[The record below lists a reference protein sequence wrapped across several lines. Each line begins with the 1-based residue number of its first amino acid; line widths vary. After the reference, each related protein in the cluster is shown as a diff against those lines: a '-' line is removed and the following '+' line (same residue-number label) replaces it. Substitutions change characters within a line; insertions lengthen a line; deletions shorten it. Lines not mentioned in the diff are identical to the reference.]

1 MQSDSLTA
9 AIYVRL
15 SQDRDGETSTARQEA
30 DCRRMIEAKGWKVG
44 EVYRDV
50 DLSAWSGV
58 ERPAYE
64 RALADAADGRFGVLM
79 VWKIDRL
86 ARSLREFMRAVD
98 TLDAAKVVLTSY
110 SDPVDTSS
118 PMGRAMLQVV
128 GVFAELESSTIS
140 YRVKSALALRAQNG
154 GASVGGRRTFGYNR
168 DGSVNGTEAELLR
181 EAARRF
187 LAGES
192 LSSIVKGW
200 NTAGIRTGS
209 DNEWGPSVL
218 GRLLAR
224 ERIAG
229 LRRHGETIY
238 PGNWEPIIDMDTHL
252 ALLEALEDSRR
263 LSVRRGVSRNLLTG
277 LARCGLCGSGLG
289 TRPRKQG
296 GITYVCV
303 NAPGRRGCGKV
314 RIVGT
319 ASEDLVRDALFV
331 ALAEGAAVPAVED
344 RNPADVEAGLLADR
358 AALEQLA
365 RDHYVDRLI
374 DRAEFMAARKP
385 LQERVAQAESDIA
398 RSRRRSG
405 LSVPADIQGSWNAAD
420 VEGRRHFLESLID
433 HVVVHPATVGTNRFD
448 RRRLE
453 VVWKGDRLTQQPL
466 ADAGTCGRA
475 QPPV

>member
-1 MQSDSLTA
+1 MQREPVTA

-30 DCRRMIEAKGWKVG
+30 DCRRLIEAKGWQVG

-168 DGSVNGTEAELLR
+168 DGTVNDTEAELLR

-192 LSSIVKGW
+192 LSAIVKGW
-200 NTAGIRTGS
+200 NAAGIPTGS
-209 DNEWGPSVL
+209 GNEWGPSVL

-229 LRRHGETIY
+229 LRRHGETVY
-238 PGNWEPIIDMDTHL
+238 PGTWEPIIDMDTHL

-263 LSVRRGVSRNLLTG
+263 RSVRRGLSRNLLTG
-277 LARCGLCGSGLG
+277 LARCGLCGAGMG
-289 TRPRKQG
+289 TRTGRSQG
-296 GITYVCV
+296 GLTYVCV
-303 NAPGRRGCGKV
+303 NAPGRKGCGGV

-319 ASEDLVRDALFV
+319 PAEELVRDEMFA
-331 ALAEGAAVPAVED
+331 ALAEGAAVPAAVD
-344 RNPADVEAGLLADR
+344 DDLAAREAGLVADR

-374 DRAEFMAARKP
+374 DRAEFLAARKP
-385 LQERVAQAESDIA
+385 LQERIAEAEAAIA
-398 RSRRRSG
+398 RGRRHATPD
-405 LSVPADIQGSWNAAD
+405 VPADMEQAWECED
-420 VEGRRHFLESLID
+420 VEGRRKFLAAVID
-433 HVVVHPATVGTNRFD
+433 HVTIHPAKVGTNRFD
-448 RRRLE
+448 P
-453 VVWKGDRLTQQPL
+453 DRVEI
-466 ADAGTCGRA
+466 AWRS
-475 QPPV
+475 

>member
-1 MQSDSLTA
+1 MQTEPLTA

-30 DCRRMIEAKGWKVG
+30 DCRRLIEAKGWQVG

-64 RALADAADGRFGVLM
+64 RALADAGDGRFDVLM

-168 DGSVNGTEAELLR
+168 DGSVNDTEAELLR

-200 NTAGIRTGS
+200 NAAGIPTGS
-209 DNEWGPSVL
+209 GNEWGPSVL

-229 LRRHGETIY
+229 LRRHGQTVY
-238 PGNWEPIIDMDTHL
+238 PGTWEPIIDMDTHL

-263 LSVRRGVSRNLLTG
+263 RSVRRGMARNLLTG
-277 LARCGLCGSGLG
+277 IARCGLCGAGLG
-289 TRPRKQG
+289 TRTSRADNLS
-296 GITYVCV
+296 YVCV
-303 NAPGRRGCGKV
+303 NAPGRKGCGKV
-314 RIVGT
+314 RIVG
-319 ASEDLVRDALFV
+319 AAAEALVRDELFA
-331 ALAEGAAVPAVED
+331 ALAGGAAVPAPD
-344 RNPADVEAGLLADR
+344 DGDLAAVEAGLALDR
-358 AALEQLA
+358 AALEQLS

-374 DRAEFMAARKP
+374 TRPEFIAARQR
-385 LQERVAQAESDIA
+385 LQERVAEAEASIA
-398 RSRRRSG
+398 RGRRQAAPEM
-405 LSVPADIQGSWNAAD
+405 PADLEAAWAA
-420 VEGRRHFLESLID
+420 EGAEWRRKLLLTVID
-433 HVVVHPATVGTNRFD
+433 HITVLPAKVGTNRFD
-448 RRRLE
+448 PERITIA
-453 VVWKGDRLTQQPL
+453 W
-466 ADAGTCGRA
+466 RA
-475 QPPV
+475 